1 MSYQQI
7 PESGDPSPVVNE
19 NMEALGQG
27 FLWAHDPTADSGLV
41 VGLSGGD
48 FDVNTVADTTV
59 TCTDDATNYI
69 VVHRTTR
76 AASTATSTTNWNNT
90 TTYGRVGRAV
100 FASGV
105 LTYHDERNST
115 GGIFDHAAAVGG
127 VSSVNGE
134 TGAVDI
140 GTVIDA
146 ATAKTSPVDADEF
159 GIADSAASFALKKL
173 TWANLKAGI
182 WSAWGALINGGTGKT
197 TPVDADAFALMDSAD
212 SNATKKV
219 TWANA
224 KATLKTYF
232 DTLYAAA
239 AAALSDGDKGD
250 ITVSGSGATWTIDND
265 VVTYAKMQ
273 NVSATSRIL
282 GRKTASAGDTEE
294 CTLSEVLDFIGS
306 AAQGDILYRGAA
318 GWERL
323 AAGPAGKSLV
333 TNGAGADPSWADR
346 AFDVHSFWPGTVTAA
361 SQLMY
366 RGKVTRAFQIG
377 ANFASSQFS
386 ASANATGS
394 TVFDVQKN
402 GVSVGTVT
410 IAAGTTTPTF
420 ATSGGAAVNFAAGNL
435 FSVVGP
441 ATADATLADIA
452 FSFYGTRT

>member
-1 MSYQQI
+1 MSNYQEVADGQVS
-7 PESGDPSPVVNE
+7 PEVPINE
-19 NMEALGQG
+19 NNASLGQA
-27 FLWAHDPTADSGLV
+27 FLWAHDPTSDTGLV
-41 VGLSGGD
+41 VGFFGGTYD
-48 FDVNTVADTTV
+48 ANTVAAATITA
-59 TCTDDATNYI
+59 TDNATNY
-69 VVHRTTR
+69 VVANRSTR
-76 AASTATSTTNWNNT
+76 ALSTSTSTTNWNNT
-90 TTYGRVGRAV
+90 TTYGRVARAV

-105 LTYHDERNST
+105 LTFHDERNST
-115 GGIFDHAAAVGG
+115 GGIFDHAAAAGG
-127 VSSVNGE
+127 VSSVNGA

-306 AAQGDILYRGAA
+306 AAQGDILYRGASA
-318 GWERL
+318 WTRL
-323 AAGPAGKSLV
+323 GVGPAGQYLQTQGTGANPQWAPNGGSVEVV
-333 TNGAGADPSWADR
+333 TYASSITLTLTGKPNSQVFRCTLTGNVTVNISGGTDGQRFIIELIQDGIGSR
-346 AFDVHSFWPGTVTAA
+346 TVTLSSDFAFGSDITSFTATTTA
-361 SQLMY
+361 SKTDM
-366 RGKVTRAFQIG
+366 IG
-377 ANFASSQFS
+377 CIYNSS
-386 ASANATGS
+386 ASKAR
-394 TVFDVQKN
+394 V
-402 GVSVGTVT
+402 
-410 IAAGTTTPTF
+410 IAVAKG
-420 ATSGGAAVNFAAGNL
+420 
-435 FSVVGP
+435 
-441 ATADATLADIA
+441 
-452 FSFYGTRT
+452 Y